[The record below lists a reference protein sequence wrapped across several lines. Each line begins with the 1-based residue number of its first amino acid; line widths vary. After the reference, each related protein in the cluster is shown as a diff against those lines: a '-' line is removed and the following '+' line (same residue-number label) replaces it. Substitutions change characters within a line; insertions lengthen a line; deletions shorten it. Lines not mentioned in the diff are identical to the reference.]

1 MKQLAAAALLILL
14 AVSSSDALAKGKQ
27 APAKQA
33 PDLCVVP
40 PGAQP
45 LLPAKL
51 LPGMGITRDFPV
63 TTSSEDARKFF
74 LQGVSQI
81 HSFWFTES
89 ERSCL
94 QALEYDPNMA
104 MADWC
109 IALSAAGDY
118 RPAFQ
123 LLRDPSSGSRRG
135 GVASGEASATGA
147 DGEATVRRTTNGAAV
162 DAQVR
167 AREAIAK
174 AMALRDTVTP
184 RERLYIEAQAARR
197 APGPKDAADAAYIAG
212 LRKLVAAY
220 PDDLEA
226 KSMLGLAID
235 NGFDPVTKEP
245 RAHTMEAIQ
254 LLEEVVAKD
263 DAHFGAHHYLIH
275 AYEGSKTPEKAWHAN
290 ARYAGLVTNIPHA
303 LHMPGHIY
311 AQSDRIQEAIS
322 AFSGAAAVE
331 LKWIASDSLYPQ
343 GHHGHNVHFL
353 IHALNL
359 GGRYDESMKWVQ
371 HLLTFKE
378 NPRERSGNNQ
388 RGVWRQGYFGLIKT
402 VVRFEKWDEIQD
414 GATFPT
420 YDKPEQNAWRHW
432 ALGLAQAN
440 TGQADKAKSTL
451 ADMQKDLAVVTSP
464 TEPIAIAA
472 QELEATIA
480 ARAGDR
486 KRAYELY
493 RKAADREAAMLYTEP
508 PAYPRPVVEGW
519 ANVALSLK
527 DFATAEKA
535 YREAL
540 AREPGSGRAYFGLA
554 ASLEGLGR
562 ATDAQDARTRAAK
575 AWANADANLPQ
586 VQKLRTSTAAPAQ
599 P

>member
-1 MKQLAAAALLILL
+1 MKHVCSAALLIVMT
-14 AVSSSDALAKGKQ
+14 AGSGSTALAKGTQPPPK
-27 APAKQA
+27 KE

-45 LLPAKL
+45 LLPATL
-51 LPGMGITRDFPV
+51 LPGMGITKDFPV
-63 TTSSEDARKFF
+63 TTSSEEARKFF
-74 LQGVSQI
+74 LQGISQI

-89 ERSCL
+89 ERSCT
-94 QALEYDPNMA
+94 QAAEIDPKMA
-104 MADWC
+104 MAYWC

-123 LLRDPSSGSRRG
+123 LLRDPASRGG
-135 GVASGEASATGA
+135 GVASGEAAAGA
-147 DGEATVRRTTNGAAV
+147 GGDEATVKRTTTGAAI
-162 DAQVR
+162 DPQVR
-167 AREAIAK
+167 AREAIGK
-174 AMALRDTVTP
+174 AVALRDGVTP
-184 RERLYIEAQAARR
+184 RERLYIDAMAARR
-197 APGPKDAADAAYIAG
+197 APGPKDKADAAYIAG
-212 LRKLVAAY
+212 LRALVAAY

-245 RAHTMEAIQ
+245 REHTLEAIQ
-254 LLEEVVAKD
+254 LLEQVVATD

-275 AYEGSKTPEKAWHAN
+275 AYEGSKTPEKAWRSN
-290 ARYAGLVTNIPHA
+290 ARYAGLVYNIPHA

-311 AQSDRIQEAIS
+311 AQSDRIEAAIS

-331 LKWIASDSLYPQ
+331 LKWIESDSLYPQ

-371 HLLTFKE
+371 HLFTFKE
-378 NPRERSGNNQ
+378 NPRERGGNNQ

-402 VVRFEKWDEIQD
+402 LVRFEKWDHIQD
-414 GATFPT
+414 GTVFPV

-440 TGQADKAKSTL
+440 TGHADTAKATL
-451 ADMQKDLAVVTSP
+451 ADMQKDLAAVTSSK
-464 TEPIAIAA
+464 EPIAIAA

-480 ARAGDR
+480 ARAGD
-486 KRAYELY
+486 KKKAYELY

-508 PAYPRPVVEGW
+508 PAYPRPVAEGW
-519 ANVALSLK
+519 ANVALALG
-527 DFATAEKA
+527 DFAAAEKA

-554 ASLEGLGR
+554 ASLDGLGKT
-562 ATDAQDARTRAAK
+562 ADAQDARAKAAK
-575 AWANADANLPQ
+575 AWAHADANLPQ
-586 VQKLRTSTAAPAQ
+586 VEKLRTSTAAPAQ
-599 P
+599 Q